1 MAVSNK
7 YVSTLIY
14 MKRMY
19 LIPLMWS
26 NITTIKT
33 TNIFLYYSLF
43 LIYSLFIK
51 IIK

>member
-1 MAVSNK
+1 MVIPNK
-7 YVSTLIY
+7 YISTLIY

-33 TNIFLYYSLF
+33 TNIFLDDSLF